1 MKRTILVCLCLT
13 ALFSASA
20 KDMRELWLSMPD
32 SLIGYMD
39 KSKRLALLD
48 HVDMNTTAELANKLE
63 GKTSL
68 DTLTSNFMQVT
79 LNKVVDMRMTL
90 LPTIGEGSSDSIL
103 CVVRTYHNA
112 EEESVVELYDQ
123 SWRRLRKIDYDPE
136 MFFSRPDTMSQ
147 ERFEQIR
154 SLVSVLFVKAELREG
169 SDALLLTPSM
179 PFNTREEKED
189 IKSIILQINVKW
201 DGKTF
206 NKC

>member
-1 MKRTILVCLCLT
+1 MKRTIIVCLCLT

-48 HVDMNTTAELANKLE
+48 HVDMNTTAELTNKLE

-79 LNKVVDMRMTL
+79 LNNVVDLRMTL
-90 LPTIGEGSSDSIL
+90 LPSTGEGATDSIL
-103 CVVRTYHNA
+103 CVVRTYRNA
-112 EEESVVELYDQ
+112 EPESIVELYDQ
-123 SWRRLRKIDYDPE
+123 SWKRLRKIDFDAE
-136 MFFSRPDTMSQ
+136 MFFNRPDTISQ
-147 ERFEQIR
+147 ERYEQIR

-169 SDALLLTPSM
+169 SDVLVLTPSL
-179 PFNTREEKED
+179 PFNTREEKEK
-189 IKSIILQINVKW
+189 IKSIILQTNAKW
-201 DGKTF
+201 NGKTF

>member
-1 MKRTILVCLCLT
+1 MKRTIIVCLCLT

-48 HVDMNTTAELANKLE
+48 HVDMNTTAELTNKLE

-79 LNKVVDMRMTL
+79 LNNVVDLRMTL
-90 LPTIGEGSSDSIL
+90 LPSTGEGATDSIL
-103 CVVRTYHNA
+103 CVVRTYRNA
-112 EEESVVELYDQ
+112 EPESIVELYDQ
-123 SWRRLRKIDYDPE
+123 SWKRLRKIDFDAE
-136 MFFSRPDTMSQ
+136 MFFNRPDTISQ
-147 ERFEQIR
+147 ERYEQIR
-154 SLVSVLFVKAELREG
+154 SLVYVLFVKAELREG
-169 SDALLLTPSM
+169 SDVLVLTPSL
-179 PFNTREEKED
+179 PFNTREEKEK
-189 IKSIILQINVKW
+189 IKSIILQTNVKW
-201 DGKTF
+201 NGKIF

>member
-1 MKRTILVCLCLT
+1 MKRTIIVCLCLT
-13 ALFSASA
+13 ALFTASA

-48 HVDMNTTAELANKLE
+48 HVDMNTTAELTNKLE

-79 LNKVVDMRMTL
+79 LNNVVDLRMTL
-90 LPTIGEGSSDSIL
+90 LPSTGEGATDSIL
-103 CVVRTYHNA
+103 CVVRTYRNA
-112 EEESVVELYDQ
+112 EPESIVELYDQ
-123 SWRRLRKIDYDPE
+123 SWKRLRKIDFDAE
-136 MFFSRPDTMSQ
+136 MFFNRPDTISQ
-147 ERFEQIR
+147 ERYEQIR

-169 SDALLLTPSM
+169 SDVLVLTPSL
-179 PFNTREEKED
+179 PFNTREEKEK
-189 IKSIILQINVKW
+189 IKSIILQTNVKW
-201 DGKTF
+201 SGKTF

>member
-1 MKRTILVCLCLT
+1 MKRTIIVCLCLT
-13 ALFSASA
+13 ALFTASA

-48 HVDMNTTAELANKLE
+48 HVDMNTTAELTNKLE

-79 LNKVVDMRMTL
+79 LNNVVDLRMTL
-90 LPTIGEGSSDSIL
+90 LPSTGEGATDSIL
-103 CVVRTYHNA
+103 CVVRTYRNA
-112 EEESVVELYDQ
+112 EPESVVELYDQ
-123 SWRRLRKIDYDPE
+123 SWKRLRMIDFDAE
-136 MFFSRPDTMSQ
+136 MFFNRPDTMSQ
-147 ERFEQIR
+147 ERYEQIR

-169 SDALLLTPSM
+169 SDVLVLTPSL
-179 PFNTREEKED
+179 PFNTREEKEK
-189 IKSIILQINVKW
+189 IKPIILQINVKW
-201 DGKTF
+201 DGKMF

>member
-1 MKRTILVCLCLT
+1 MKRTIIVCLCLS
-13 ALFSASA
+13 ALFTAST

-48 HVDMNTTAELANKLE
+48 HVDMNTTAELTNKLE

-79 LNKVVDMRMTL
+79 LNNVVDLRMTL
-90 LPTIGEGSSDSIL
+90 LPSTGEGATDSIL
-103 CVVRTYHNA
+103 CVVRTYRNA
-112 EEESVVELYDQ
+112 EPESIVELYDQ
-123 SWRRLRKIDYDPE
+123 SWKRLRKIDFDAE
-136 MFFSRPDTMSQ
+136 MFFNRPDTISQ
-147 ERFEQIR
+147 ERYEQIR

-169 SDALLLTPSM
+169 SDVLVLTPSL
-179 PFNTREEKED
+179 PFNTREEKEK
-189 IKSIILQINVKW
+189 IKSIILQTNVKW
-201 DGKTF
+201 NGKIF

>member
-1 MKRTILVCLCLT
+1 MKRTIIVCLCLT
-13 ALFSASA
+13 TLFSASA

-48 HVDMNTTAELANKLE
+48 HVDMNTTAELTNKLE
-63 GKTSL
+63 GKTCL

-79 LNKVVDMRMTL
+79 LNKVVDLRMAL
-90 LPTIGEGSSDSIL
+90 LPTTGEGATDSIL
-103 CVVRTYHNA
+103 CVVRTYRNA
-112 EEESVVELYDQ
+112 EPESIVELYDQ
-123 SWRRLRKIDYDPE
+123 SWKRLRKIDFDAE
-136 MFFSRPDTMSQ
+136 MFFNRPDTMSQ
-147 ERFEQIR
+147 ERYKHIR

-169 SDALLLTPSM
+169 SDVLVLTPSL
-179 PFNTREEKED
+179 PFNTREEKEK
-189 IKSIILQINVKW
+189 IKPIILQINVKW

>member
-1 MKRTILVCLCLT
+1 MKRTIIVCLCLS
-13 ALFSASA
+13 ALFTASA

-48 HVDMNTTAELANKLE
+48 HVDMNTTAELTNKLE

-79 LNKVVDMRMTL
+79 LNKVVEMRMTL
-90 LPTIGEGSSDSIL
+90 LPSTGEGATDSIL
-103 CVVRTYHNA
+103 CVVRTYRNA
-112 EEESVVELYDQ
+112 EPESVVELYDQ
-123 SWRRLRKIDYDPE
+123 SWKRLRKIDFDAE
-136 MFFSRPDTMSQ
+136 MFFNRPDTMSQ
-147 ERFEQIR
+147 ERYEQVR

-169 SDALLLTPSM
+169 SDVLVLTPSL
-179 PFNTREEKED
+179 PFNTREEKEK
-189 IKSIILQINVKW
+189 IKSIVLQINVKW
-201 DGKTF
+201 NGKTF

>member
-1 MKRTILVCLCLT
+1 MKRTIIVCLCLS
-13 ALFSASA
+13 ALFTAST

-48 HVDMNTTAELANKLE
+48 HVDMNTTAELTNKLE

-79 LNKVVDMRMTL
+79 LNNVVDLRMTL
-90 LPTIGEGSSDSIL
+90 LPSTGEGATDSIL
-103 CVVRTYHNA
+103 CVVRTYRNA
-112 EEESVVELYDQ
+112 EPESIVELYDQ
-123 SWRRLRKIDYDPE
+123 SWKRLRKIDFDAE
-136 MFFSRPDTMSQ
+136 MFFNRPDTMSQ
-147 ERFEQIR
+147 ERYEQIR

-169 SDALLLTPSM
+169 SDVLVLTPSL
-179 PFNTREEKED
+179 PFNTREEKEK
-189 IKSIILQINVKW
+189 IKSIILQTNVKW
-201 DGKTF
+201 NGKIF

>member
-1 MKRTILVCLCLT
+1 MKRTIIVCLCLT

-48 HVDMNTTAELANKLE
+48 HVDMNTTAELTNKLE

-79 LNKVVDMRMTL
+79 LNNVVDLRMTL
-90 LPTIGEGSSDSIL
+90 LPSTGEGATDSIL
-103 CVVRTYHNA
+103 CVVRTYRNA
-112 EEESVVELYDQ
+112 EPESVVELYDQ
-123 SWRRLRKIDYDPE
+123 SWKRLRMIDFDAE
-136 MFFSRPDTMSQ
+136 MFFNRPDTISQ
-147 ERFEQIR
+147 ERYEQIR

-169 SDALLLTPSM
+169 SDVLVLTPSL
-179 PFNTREEKED
+179 PFNTREEKEK
-189 IKSIILQINVKW
+189 IKSIILQTNVKW
-201 DGKTF
+201 NGKIF

>member
-1 MKRTILVCLCLT
+1 MKRTIIVCLCLT
-13 ALFSASA
+13 ALFTASA

-48 HVDMNTTAELANKLE
+48 HVDMNTTAELTNKLE

-79 LNKVVDMRMTL
+79 LNNVVDLRMTL
-90 LPTIGEGSSDSIL
+90 LPSTGEGATDSIL
-103 CVVRTYHNA
+103 CVVRTYRNA
-112 EEESVVELYDQ
+112 EPESIVELYDQ
-123 SWRRLRKIDYDPE
+123 SWKRLRKIDFDAE
-136 MFFSRPDTMSQ
+136 MFFNRPDTISQ
-147 ERFEQIR
+147 ERYEQIR

-169 SDALLLTPSM
+169 SDVLVLTPSL
-179 PFNTREEKED
+179 PFNTREVKEK
-189 IKSIILQINVKW
+189 IKSIILQTNVKW
-201 DGKTF
+201 SGKTF

>member
-1 MKRTILVCLCLT
+1 MKRTIIVCLCLT
-13 ALFSASA
+13 ALFTASA

-48 HVDMNTTAELANKLE
+48 HVDMNTTAELTNKLE

-79 LNKVVDMRMTL
+79 LNNVVDLRMTL
-90 LPTIGEGSSDSIL
+90 LPSTGEGATDSIL
-103 CVVRTYHNA
+103 CVVRTYRNA
-112 EEESVVELYDQ
+112 EPESVVELYDQ
-123 SWRRLRKIDYDPE
+123 SWKRLRMIDFDAE
-136 MFFSRPDTMSQ
+136 MFFNRPDTISQ
-147 ERFEQIR
+147 ERYEQIR

-169 SDALLLTPSM
+169 SDVLVLTPSL
-179 PFNTREEKED
+179 PFNTREEKEK
-189 IKSIILQINVKW
+189 IKSIILQTNVKW
-201 DGKTF
+201 SGKTF

>member
-1 MKRTILVCLCLT
+1 MKRTIIVCLCLT

-48 HVDMNTTAELANKLE
+48 HVDMNTTAELTNKLE

-79 LNKVVDMRMTL
+79 LNNVVDLRMTL
-90 LPTIGEGSSDSIL
+90 LPSTGEGATDSIL
-103 CVVRTYHNA
+103 CVVRTYRNA
-112 EEESVVELYDQ
+112 EPESVVELYDQ
-123 SWRRLRKIDYDPE
+123 SWKRLRMIDFDAE
-136 MFFSRPDTMSQ
+136 MFFNRPDTISQ
-147 ERFEQIR
+147 ERYEQIR

-169 SDALLLTPSM
+169 SDVLVLTPSL
-179 PFNTREEKED
+179 PFNTREEKEK
-189 IKSIILQINVKW
+189 IKSIILQTNVKW
-201 DGKTF
+201 SGKTF